1 MIFKC
6 LDESQVFFL
15 FLLMCKT
22 ILAVVG
28 DAVCSFQQ
36 PWYKTEV
43 LCHDDDNRNCKT
55 VNKMIHKISS

>member
-1 MIFKC
+1 
-6 LDESQVFFL
+6 
-15 FLLMCKT
+15 MCKT

-43 LCHDDDNRNCKT
+43 LCHDDDSRSCKT
-55 VNKMIHKISS
+55 VNKMIHKISSYRNNEMHVLLLS